1 MCILSLATEKD
12 PQKDE
17 PFFLLTTLHVNVKM
31 EFPYGSEITSL
42 LDTVNKQITI
52 PMLEITC
59 LLWIC
64 WSMRSK
70 SIIGY

>member
-1 MCILSLATEKD
+1 
-12 PQKDE
+12 
-17 PFFLLTTLHVNVKM
+17 M

-52 PMLEITC
+52 PMLEIPC
-59 LLWIC
+59 LSWIC